1 MKLAIVVRKD
11 LGMRTGK
18 IAVQVGHASV
28 IAYRIACGTDEAN
41 QWFDEGQKKI
51 VLKCADEV
59 DMEKIGAMAQ
69 MNGLQVNPVV
79 DFGLTQIEPN
89 TTTCIAIG
97 PDDNEKID
105 RITTGLS
112 LL

>member
-11 LGMRTGK
+11 LGMRPGK
-18 IAVQVGHASV
+18 IAVQCGHASV
-28 IAYRIACGTDEAN
+28 IAYRIACGTDEADR
-41 QWFDEGQKKI
+41 WFEEGQKKI

-59 DMEKIGAMAQ
+59 DMKKIGLMAQ
-69 MNGLQVNPVV
+69 MSGLQVNPVV
-79 DFGLTQIEPN
+79 DFGLTQIEPH

-97 PDDNEKID
+97 PSEDERID
-105 RITTGLS
+105 AITKNLS